1 MKRSLLTLF
10 SLLTL
15 LIGIAGSGN
24 VLAQVTTNASMT
36 GYIRDAKGEG
46 LPGATVVATHQP
58 SGTRYGTAT
67 QADGRYNIP
76 AMRVGGPYTVVASFV
91 GYGEQTRQNITLN
104 LGTAANVDFTLT
116 EQSQELE
123 AIEVI
128 SGRNDVFSSQRTGA
142 ATTVTR
148 ETINALPTLSRNLND
163 FTRLTPQSNGQSF
176 GGQDPRLN
184 NITVDGS
191 VFNNSFGLG
200 PGAQPGGRTGTSPIS
215 LDAIEEIQV
224 VIAPYDVRQSGFV
237 GAGVNA
243 VTRSG
248 TNEFSGSVFYN
259 IQNQNFVGDKA
270 KGRDVPIANFNNM
283 QVGGRFGGPIIKN
296 KLFFF
301 VNAEFERRNEP
312 FELRARQSLDEQPGG
327 AVTSVLASDLDGLST
342 FMRQNFNYETGP
354 YQGYDLALKGDKVLA
369 KLDYNINDRH
379 KLSLRYTSL
388 DSRTDIPV
396 SNSNSLG
403 FGNRRG
409 PNSLSYQNSNY
420 QQLEKIQSVISELN
434 SNFGN
439 GRFSNNLIVGYTDQ
453 VEDRASRGS
462 FFPLVEIQQG
472 GNNYISLGFE
482 PFTPSNRLSYKTY
495 QLQDNLSY
503 FAGKHTITGGFSLE
517 RLSFINVFFPG
528 SQSVY
533 VYNSL
538 NDFYT
543 DANGYLAN
551 PNRTLTPTFTNAA
564 GQLDTLELR
573 RFQLRYSA
581 LPGGAEPIQPT
592 KVTYTGFYLQDAFQ
606 VLPNLNVTGGIRV
619 DVPFFAQTG
628 YQNEAVAAETYY
640 LPNGDPIQ
648 VSTAKLPDP
657 RPLWSPRV
665 GVNWDVF
672 NDKTLQVRGGSGIF
686 TGRPAFVWISNQIG
700 NNGVLTGFEEIDRIS
715 TRPFN
720 PNPQTY
726 IPANAAAPSS
736 YELALTDP
744 KFKFPQVWRTN
755 FAVDKSLPWGMVG
768 TLEFIYNRNVNAVN
782 YYDVNRE
789 GPVGQFTG
797 SDNRPFYPGLGLT
810 GSALNRAVRVN
821 DNTVNAVYLTNT
833 NQGYSY
839 FITAQL
845 EKQFDR
851 GFFGKVAY
859 TFGEAKDLIQPG
871 SIAAGSW
878 NGNRTVRG
886 NNYAELA
893 YGDNDQRHRVI
904 GSLSYRKEYLK
915 FGATQISLFYEAR
928 NQGRY
933 TYAYSQDLNGDGV
946 AGNDLLYVPN
956 DVNEVIFLPITEG
969 TGAAQTTL
977 FTPEQ
982 QREAFEALIQQDEY
996 LSSRRGNYA
1005 ERNGGLFP
1013 WIFRAD
1019 LSLVQEFFIN
1029 AGGKRN
1035 TLQLRGDIFNI
1046 GNLFNNNWGVGNQL
1060 VQGAPL
1066 VAAGANA
1073 SGVPQFRYATTGS
1086 GAGRQLVRSETFQS
1100 TTNLPDVWRAQFGIR
1115 YIFN

>member
-1 MKRSLLTLF
+1 MRKSLLTIF
-10 SLLTL
+10 CLLTV
-15 LIGIAGSGN
+15 LIGITGSGN
-24 VLAQVTTNASMT
+24 VFAQVTTNASMT
-36 GYIRDAKGEG
+36 GYVRDSKGEG
-46 LPGATVVATHQP
+46 LPGATVVAIHQP
-58 SGTRYGTAT
+58 SGSRYGTAT
-67 QADGRYNIP
+67 QTDGRFNIP
-76 AMRVGGPYTVVASFV
+76 AMRVGGPYTVTASFV
-91 GYGEQTRQNITLN
+91 GYGEQAQQNITLN
-104 LGTAANVDFTLT
+104 LGTAANVNFTMT

-123 AIEVI
+123 AIEI
-128 SGRNDVFSSQRTGA
+128 TTGRNDVFSSQRTGA

-148 ETINALPTLSRNLND
+148 ETINSLPTLSRNLND

-184 NITVDGS
+184 NVTIDGS

-200 PGAQPGGRTGTSPIS
+200 SGSQPGGRTGTSPIS

-259 IQNQNFVGDKA
+259 IQNQNFVGKEA
-270 KGRDVPIANFNNM
+270 KGRTVPVANFNNA
-283 QVGGRFGGPIIKN
+283 QIGGRFGGPIIKN

-301 VNAEFERRNEP
+301 VNAEFERRTEP
-312 FELRARQSLDEQPGG
+312 FELRARPGADVEPGG
-327 AVTSVLASDLDGLST
+327 AITSVLASDLMGVSS

-354 YQGYDLALKGDKVLA
+354 YEGYDLELAGDKLLA

-379 KLSLRYTSL
+379 KMSVRYTSL
-388 DSRTDIPV
+388 DSRTDIPI
-396 SNSNSLG
+396 SNSSSLG

-409 PNSLSYQNSNY
+409 PNSLSYQNSGY
-420 QQLEKIQSVISELN
+420 QQLEKIQSIVGELN

-439 GRFSNNLIVGYTDQ
+439 GRFSNNLIAGYTDQ

-472 GNNYISLGFE
+472 GNNYISFGFE

-495 QLQDNLSY
+495 QLQDNVTY
-503 FAGKHTITGGFSLE
+503 YAGKHTLTGGFSLE
-517 RLSFINVFFPG
+517 RLSFVNVFFPG

-538 NDFYT
+538 QDFYA

-551 PNRTLTPTFTNAA
+551 PNRTTSSVN
-564 GQLDTLELR
+564 LR

-592 KVTYTGFYLQDAFQ
+592 RVTYTGLYAQDAFQ
-606 VLPNLNVTGGIRV
+606 VLPNLSLTGGVRV
-619 DVPFFAQTG
+619 DVPFFDKTG
-628 YQNEAVAAETYY
+628 YENPTVAGQTYY
-640 LPNGDPIQ
+640 LPDGSPEK
-648 VSTAKLPDP
+648 VSTAKLPNP

-665 GVNWDVF
+665 GVNWDVLG
-672 NDKTLQVRGGSGIF
+672 DKTLQIRGGSGIF

-700 NNGVLTGFEEIDRIS
+700 NNGVLTGFEQRDNLNNTSATNIND
-715 TRPFN
+715 RPFN
-720 PNPQTY
+720 PNPAQY
-726 IPANAAAPSS
+726 IPQNAAAPSTF
-736 YELALTDP
+736 ELALTDP
-744 KFKFPQVWRTN
+744 KFKFPQIWRTN
-755 FAVDKSLPWGMVG
+755 FAVDKQLPWGLVG
-768 TLEFIYNRNVNAVN
+768 TLEFIYNKNVNAVN
-782 YYDVNRE
+782 YYDINRE
-789 GPVGQFTG
+789 GPAGTFAG
-797 SDNRPFYPGLGLT
+797 PDDRPRYPGLGLT
-810 GSALNRAVRVN
+810 GTPLNQAVQIN

-833 NQGYSY
+833 NRGYSY
-839 FITAQL
+839 LITAQL
-845 EKQFDR
+845 EKQLDR
-851 GFFGKVAY
+851 GFSGKVAY

-871 SIAAGSW
+871 SIASGSW
-878 NGNRTVRG
+878 NGNRTVGG
-886 NNYAELA
+886 NNYPELA

-904 GSLSYRKEYLK
+904 GSLSYRKEYFN

-933 TYAYSQDLNGDGV
+933 TYAYAQDMNGDGV
-946 AGNDLLYVPN
+946 NGNDLLFIPN
-956 DVNEVIFLPITEG
+956 NVNEIIFLPITEG
-969 TGAAQTTL
+969 AGANQQTL
-977 FTPEQ
+977 FTADQ
-982 QREAFEALIQQDEY
+982 QRAAFESLIAQDDY
-996 LSSRRGNYA
+996 LSGRRGNYS

-1019 LSLVQEFFIN
+1019 LSLVQEFFVN
-1029 AGGKRN
+1029 VGGKRN
-1035 TLQLRGDIFNI
+1035 TLQLRGDMFNI
-1046 GNLFNNNWGVGNQL
+1046 GNLLNSNWGVGNQL

-1066 VAAGANA
+1066 VAAGATA
-1073 SGVPQFRYATTGS
+1073 DGVPQFRYATTGS
-1086 GAGRQLVRSETFQS
+1086 GANRQLVRQETFQS
-1100 TTNLPDVWRAQFGIR
+1100 TTNLTDVWRAQLGIR